1 MFFSLPFLAFFL
13 LYFFAIFQLEG
24 VANSQKKSPLKAL
37 QAIFW
42 FCLSRIQLK
51 LFALSC
57 VCFER
62 TIKMQFGRAASTQ
75 RRQQWSHR
83 MQSARRA
90 ANSTPGPR
98 SWEK

>member
-1 MFFSLPFLAFFL
+1 MGNANGKWRTLN
-13 LYFFAIFQLEG
+13 G
-24 VANSQKKSPLKAL
+24 VQKNPLKAWL
-37 QAIFW
+37 AIFW

-75 RRQQWSHR
+75 SGKQWSRR

-98 SWEK
+98 RAGKNERKSAANGGI